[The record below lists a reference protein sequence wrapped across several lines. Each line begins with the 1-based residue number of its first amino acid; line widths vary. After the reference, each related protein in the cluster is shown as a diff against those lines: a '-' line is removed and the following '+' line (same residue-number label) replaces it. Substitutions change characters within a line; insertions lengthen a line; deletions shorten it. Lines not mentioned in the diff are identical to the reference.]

1 MPDANATDELA
12 DEKVDGTRKASKK
25 HHPEQNSKQNDDTNQ
40 MSNSE
45 SEGNKETL
53 DKTNSSSIK
62 TNLQESPSGTKKM
75 TMYSIAKKN
84 ESYDMDGDNVE
95 LKDRNSLLI
104 FWGIFVNY
112 FSQLDTNLIS
122 IDCRMS

>member
-25 HHPEQNSKQNDDTNQ
+25 HHPELNSKQNDDTNQ

-62 TNLQESPSGTKKM
+62 KNLQESSSGTKKM
-75 TMYSIAKKN
+75 TMYSISKKN
-84 ESYDMDGDNVE
+84 ESYDMDDDHAE
-95 LKDRNSLLI
+95 LKDRNSLLFLYLLTI
-104 FWGIFVNY
+104 
-112 FSQLDTNLIS
+112 SRNLIL
-122 IDCRMS
+122 I